1 MALIPLQLVPPGTR
15 IDFIGKRRYA
25 FIFSILLLVASLGF
39 YVTKGLNYGIDFAGG
54 IAMEVTT
61 KEPVNLDELR
71 SQLNGLGLGDVSLQ
85 DFGSPTD
92 LLIRVPSQPGDE
104 AAQLVAVEKVKTSL
118 SDTVS
123 SYRRVEFVGPK
134 VGGEL
139 VRAGIIAVTLSLL
152 GILIYVWFRFEW
164 QFGVA
169 AILATAHD
177 VITTIGLFAIL
188 GHEFNLTTLAA
199 VLTIAGY
206 SINDTVVVFDRIR
219 ENLRKYKTMPIAEL
233 MNRSVNDTL
242 ARTILTGTTTLLALT
257 SIYFFGGA
265 VLSDFA
271 LALIW
276 GILIG
281 TFSSI
286 YVAAPLVMMMNVRA
300 TLSKGDIA
308 GEKRDAKPQAAGEA
322 AETAKKAKP

>member
-1 MALIPLQLVPPGTR
+1 MALIPLKLIPPGTQ
-15 IDFIGKRRYA
+15 IDFIGKRVYA
-25 FIFSILLLVASLGF
+25 FIFSILLLIASLGF
-39 YVTKGLNYGIDFAGG
+39 YATKGLNYGIDFAGG

-61 KEPVNLDELR
+61 KAPVNLDEMR
-71 SQLNGLGLGDVSLQ
+71 SQLNELGLGEVSLQ

-118 SDTVS
+118 NETVA

-139 VRAGIIAVTLSLL
+139 VRAGVIAVTLSLL

-242 ARTILTGTTTLLALT
+242 SRTILTGTTTLLALT

-276 GILIG
+276 GIIIG

-300 TLSKGDIA
+300 TLSKGEVA
-308 GEKRDAKPQAAGEA
+308 AEAGEA
-322 AETAKKAKP
+322 ANKAKP

>member
-1 MALIPLQLVPPGTR
+1 MAIIPLKLISPGTR
-15 IDFIGKRRYA
+15 IDFIGKRVYA
-25 FIFSILLLVASLGF
+25 FAFSIFLLVASLGF
-39 YVTKGLNYGIDFAGG
+39 YATNGLNYGIDFAGG
-54 IAMEVTT
+54 IAIEVTT
-61 KEPVNLDELR
+61 KTPANLDEMR
-71 SQLNGLGLGDVSLQ
+71 SQLNGLGLGEVSLQ

-104 AAQLVAVEKVKTSL
+104 DAQLAAVEKVKASL
-118 SDTVS
+118 NEIVA

-152 GILIYVWFRFEW
+152 GIMIYVWFRFEW

-177 VITTIGLFAIL
+177 VITTVGLFAIL

-242 ARTILTGTTTLLALT
+242 SRTILTGTTTLMALT
-257 SIYFFGGA
+257 AIYFFGGA

-300 TLSKGDIA
+300 TLSK
-308 GEKRDAKPQAAGEA
+308 RDN
-322 AETAKKAKP
+322 AESEPAKKAKP